1 MNFSWGSD
9 PDSFSWSQRTW
20 KQGDLIWNCSRT
32 MKQDDTREST
42 IVSIRSIF
50 AKMMTYHK
58 VSVIQK
64 WRQDFPL
71 VSGITAGLSLCFL
84 LFHMDHEC
92 QKRQSFNEKPAKL
105 LLNPHYC
112 RYEPLRLPATI
123 SRRSRLSAWE
133 ENLMRPVM
141 RDKQLKD
148 RSKAN
153 EPSLDE
159 SRRLWRLFRVS
170 VEHILYRRAYRLI
183 RAVNTAHPTA
193 RSTHSLFQFRA
204 HSLNMLLSGFRL
216 FHGDCPAYPFIAR
229 KRS

>member
-32 MKQDDTREST
+32 MKQDDTRERT
-42 IVSIRSIF
+42 IFSIRSIF

-58 VSVIQK
+58 VSAIQK

-71 VSGITAGLSLCFL
+71 VSGITAELSLCFL

-105 LLNPHYC
+105 ILNPHYC

-133 ENLMRPVM
+133 ENLMRAVL

-153 EPSLDE
+153 
-159 SRRLWRLFRVS
+159 
-170 VEHILYRRAYRLI
+170 
-183 RAVNTAHPTA
+183 
-193 RSTHSLFQFRA
+193 
-204 HSLNMLLSGFRL
+204 
-216 FHGDCPAYPFIAR
+216 
-229 KRS
+229 